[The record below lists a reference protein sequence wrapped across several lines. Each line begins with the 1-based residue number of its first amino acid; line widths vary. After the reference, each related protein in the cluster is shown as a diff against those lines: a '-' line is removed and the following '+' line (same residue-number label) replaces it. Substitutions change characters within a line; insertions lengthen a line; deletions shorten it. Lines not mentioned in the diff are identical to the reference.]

1 MLDASPR
8 MLSQGDWSF
17 VDVFDAVVHR
27 GFALTSMK
35 SMVSSVFCL
44 CERQPLSF
52 GKHVSPMET
61 IQHIINRL
69 VSWIGFLFSPSMRF
83 ASIASLVS
91 FLLTFILIGI
101 PGLLVFYTT
110 VPIIWL
116 LFPGYP
122 VESVVSGD
130 ATWPFI
136 LSIGFL
142 WSASFLMLGFFNL
155 LLCRYQLN
163 KTIRITICALAQYAL
178 ILLVCTLSFANM
190 YRSKTNA
197 DFYDYAVHHKDVAF
211 LKVLIK
217 KGLVLNPKTKG
228 PKTIYPLHIAV
239 AYGDSSFV
247 KPLLKHGA
255 DIKLRNRDNATVLYP
270 ALVRK
275 DLNML
280 AFLLKNGAI
289 PPSNKVRRE
298 KYISYLK
305 KNPSPKAKAVL
316 SLFLKTSK

>member
-1 MLDASPR
+1 
-8 MLSQGDWSF
+8 
-17 VDVFDAVVHR
+17 
-27 GFALTSMK
+27 
-35 SMVSSVFCL
+35 
-44 CERQPLSF
+44 
-52 GKHVSPMET
+52 
-61 IQHIINRL
+61 
-69 VSWIGFLFSPSMRF
+69 
-83 ASIASLVS
+83 
-91 FLLTFILIGI
+91 
-101 PGLLVFYTT
+101 
-110 VPIIWL
+110 
-116 LFPGYP
+116 
-122 VESVVSGD
+122 
-130 ATWPFI
+130 
-136 LSIGFL
+136 
-142 WSASFLMLGFFNL
+142 
-155 LLCRYQLN
+155 
-163 KTIRITICALAQYAL
+163 
-178 ILLVCTLSFANM
+178 
-190 YRSKTNA
+190 RSKTNA

-247 KPLLKHGA
+247 KALLKHGA